1 MNTQTN
7 TAAETASTEAQADN
21 KVTETVRRIPDAAG
35 AMFRFFVGSGSA
47 VVTFLL
53 VVINFIGGL
62 TIAYMMGD
70 PTNDMPAIVRDSIQ
84 VLLLRTDTEIFWL
97 LKMTLYI
104 AWIGGLII
112 SYVVMFWPIAF
123 ITNKIYGL
131 VSGIFT
137 FLPPVEEFSKSVNTG
152 FRSQLFFVILVFIT
166 LAIIPIES
174 HNYITFPDTY
184 LELSESMAY
193 TEFLLDMNFATLAV
207 FGVGVFLVIV
217 LGFLMLI
224 GMNFFPDASPPM
236 FFLLVF
242 ARVIIGVGVIMVI
255 MEFLRPLI
263 ESINQSSNVFV
274 AVFLSFLFYAAVLL
288 PFGILFALRK
298 KDNKEDKSEK
308 LKENKKL
315 RRKNNETCK
324 NFINNRIYDINIFSK
339 RAESVRL

>member
-7 TAAETASTEAQADN
+7 STAETALTVTKVDSR
-21 KVTETVRRIPDAAG
+21 VTETVRRTPGAAG
-35 AMFRFFVGSGSA
+35 IMFRFFVGSGSA
-47 VVTFLL
+47 AVTFLL
-53 VVINFIGGL
+53 VVVNFIAGL

-70 PTNDMPAIVRDSIQ
+70 PANDMPAIVRDSIQ
-84 VLLLRTDTEIFWL
+84 VLLLRTDTEMFWL

-104 AWIGGLII
+104 VWIGGLII
-112 SYVVMFWPIAF
+112 SYVLMFWPASFIA
-123 ITNKIYGL
+123 NKIYGL

-166 LAIIPIES
+166 MAIIPIES

-184 LELSESMAY
+184 LELSESIAY
-193 TEFLLDMNFATLAV
+193 TEFLLEMNFATLAV

-217 LGFLMLI
+217 LGFLILI

-242 ARVIIGVGVIMVI
+242 AGVIVGVGVIMVI

-263 ESINQSSNVFV
+263 ESINQSSNVFA

-288 PFGILFALRK
+288 PFGILFALKK
-298 KDNKEDKSEK
+298 KDYPKEK
-308 LKENKKL
+308 LNEIKKTNNIKEKKL
-315 RRKNNETCK
+315 
-324 NFINNRIYDINIFSK
+324 
-339 RAESVRL
+339 

>member
-7 TAAETASTEAQADN
+7 TAATETVSTEN
-21 KVTETVRRIPDAAG
+21 SNNNRVTETVHRTPGAAG
-35 AMFRFFVGSGSA
+35 AMFRFLAGSA
-47 VVTFLL
+47 SALVTFLL
-53 VVINFIGGL
+53 VVVNFIGGL

-104 AWIGGLII
+104 VWIGGLII
-112 SYVVMFWPIAF
+112 SYGAMFWPASLAA
-123 ITNKIYGL
+123 NKIYGL

-137 FLPPVEEFSKSVNTG
+137 FLPPVEEFSKAVNTG
-152 FRSQLFFVILVFIT
+152 FRSQLFFVILVFIA

-207 FGVGVFLVIV
+207 FGVGMFLVIV

-224 GMNFFPDASPPM
+224 GMNFFPDACPPM

-242 ARVIIGVGVIMVI
+242 AGVIVGVGVIMVI

-298 KDNKEDKSEK
+298 KDNKENKSEK
-308 LKENKKL
+308 LKENKKT
-315 RRKNNETCK
+315 KEK
-324 NFINNRIYDINIFSK
+324 
-339 RAESVRL
+339 